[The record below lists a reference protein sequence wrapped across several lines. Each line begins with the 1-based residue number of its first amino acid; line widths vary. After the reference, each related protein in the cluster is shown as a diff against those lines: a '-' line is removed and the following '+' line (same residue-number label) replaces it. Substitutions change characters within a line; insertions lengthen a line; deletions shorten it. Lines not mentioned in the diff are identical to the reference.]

1 MQMNIQIK
9 KTQPGQ
15 YGGCNGRAQM
25 TRFNKCLEY
34 AELIIGYTSKM
45 SGAHQEEDFN
55 RHKSKLLFRSFTHMQ
70 YALSLQYFKGSR
82 KHATLMQGFEDRKL
96 MLSLGCV
103 GFCQDAHKQLF
114 LYNS

>member
-1 MQMNIQIK
+1 MDSLLAHSAPPPPLFSAYACAQMNIQIK

-70 YALSLQYFKGSR
+70 YALGLQYFKGSL
-82 KHATLMQGFEDRKL
+82 KHATLMQGLKI
-96 MLSLGCV
+96 G
-103 GFCQDAHKQLF
+103 
-114 LYNS
+114 N